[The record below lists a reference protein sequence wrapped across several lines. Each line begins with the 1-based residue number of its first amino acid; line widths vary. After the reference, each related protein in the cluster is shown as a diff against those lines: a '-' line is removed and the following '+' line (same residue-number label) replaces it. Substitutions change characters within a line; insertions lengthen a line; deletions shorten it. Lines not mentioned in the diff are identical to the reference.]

1 MIIEPSQ
8 LDVDEL
14 SCQVCII
21 GSGAAGIALALE
33 LGKQRLNVV
42 LVSGGGHEQSD
53 SDRKLYEGSIDR
65 ANPHEPL
72 EENRH
77 RAFGGST
84 KRWGGRL
91 VAYDPIDFERRDFVP
106 LSGWPIAFEEV
117 ASRFT
122 QSAKWCEVV
131 AEDFHRTTH
140 SGDGDLPDTL
150 GGGTIETTPCERWS
164 TPTDF
169 GRHYRRAMAE
179 MDNIRVLID
188 YHAVDLR
195 LDDDLARVESAKL
208 VSRRGRTVRVTAQVF
223 ILAAGGL
230 ENPRIL
236 LASRS
241 QIAHGVGNHS
251 DMVGR
256 CYMSHLAGTHGRLAL
271 ARPEKP
277 PFYRFH
283 KDRQGAY
290 ERRRFRLS
298 DEAQQRNRVMNIIGF
313 PYRPAIDDPRHG
325 DAALSTLWLQE
336 TLLNGS
342 GRPISWSAIG
352 RHLGNIAL
360 ATPAA
365 WLNVAR
371 QIGARARSP
380 RLPFILPHDARA
392 QDALFFQAE
401 QAPNPASRLTMSDEV
416 DEFGMPR
423 IRPQVRFSQVDYDT
437 VTTFYRELDRA
448 LRAERLGCIEYVE
461 SELIDSMVASTKNFN
476 SMAHH
481 LGTTRMSAD
490 PELGVV
496 DSDCRVHSVGN
507 LYVSGGS
514 VFPTSGHAN
523 PTLTVLA
530 LALRLADHVA
540 QRLRPAV
547 VAEGALV

>member
-8 LDVDEL
+8 LDSDEL

-21 GSGAAGIALALE
+21 GSGAAGIVLALE
-33 LGKQRLNVV
+33 LAKQRLDVV
-42 LVSGGGHEQSD
+42 LVSGGGYEQSVA
-53 SDRKLYEGSIDR
+53 DRKLYEGSIDP

-77 RAFGGST
+77 RAFGGGT

-91 VAYDPIDFERRDFVP
+91 VPYEAIDLERRDFVP
-106 LSGWPIAFEEV
+106 LSGWPIPFEDV
-117 ASRFT
+117 ASRFA
-122 QSAKWCEVV
+122 QSAKWCEL
-131 AEDFHRTTH
+131 AGDDFHRTTRP
-140 SGDGDLPDTL
+140 GDRDLPDTL
-150 GGGTIETTPCERWS
+150 GGGAIETTPCERWS

-169 GRHYRRAMAE
+169 GIHYRGALAAA
-179 MDNIRVLID
+179 DNIRVLID

-195 LDDDLARVESAKL
+195 LDDDLARVESVKL
-208 VSRRGRTVRVTAQVF
+208 VSRRGRAVRVAAKVF

-241 QIAHGVGNHS
+241 QIAGGVGNHS

-271 ARPEKP
+271 ARPDKP

-290 ERRRFRLS
+290 LRRRFRLS
-298 DEAQQRNRVMNIIGF
+298 DNAQRRNRVMNVIGF
-313 PYRPAIDDPRHG
+313 PFRPAIDDPSHG

-336 TLLNGS
+336 MLRKGYN
-342 GRPISWSAIG
+342 RPVSWSTIA
-352 RHLGNIAL
+352 RHLGNIAIN
-360 ATPAA
+360 TPAA
-365 WLNVAR
+365 WWNVAR

-380 RLPFILPHDARA
+380 RLPFVLPHNERA

-401 QAPNPASRLTMSDEV
+401 QAPNPASRLKLSDEV

-423 IRPQVRFSQVDYDT
+423 IRPEVRFSQVDFDT
-437 VTTFYRELDRA
+437 VTTFYRELDQA
-448 LRAERLGCIEYVE
+448 LRAEQLGSIEYDE
-461 SELIDSMVASTKNFN
+461 RELIDSMVKSTKNFN

-481 LGTTRMSAD
+481 LGTTRMSSD
-490 PELGVV
+490 PQLGVV
-496 DSDCRVHSVGN
+496 DSDCRVHSVDN
-507 LYVSGGS
+507 LYISGGS

-523 PTLTVLA
+523 PTLTILA
-530 LALRLADHVA
+530 LVLRLADHVA
-540 QRLRPAV
+540 EQLRPAV
-547 VAEGALV
+547 VVDGALV